1 LAIERRCRGFPRIAR
16 GDRDGCPAT
25 PKPGAVAEAAP
36 YNRRQCGLAR
46 RRGLRAGAAAHA
58 LQPEVRNTAPPDPT
72 MPHPDLILNA
82 ALFAAVGLLLALI
95 TIRLAPGQRKPM
107 WYMTLLMVAGVLG
120 LYALGQWS
128 AALAGTAIVA
138 VARELAIL
146 LVAVGF
152 ALALLSF
159 LFQGLFARRAVPR
172 ILADVLLV
180 LLMVVFV
187 LYRMKAVGVNLAS
200 IITTSAVITGVI
212 AFSLQETLGNLWGG
226 IALQLDNTC
235 RLGDWVRVQGVTGK
249 IVSIRWRYLAV
260 ATNDGETVIIP
271 NAQLMKNQ
279 VMVLARRGDTRI
291 PWRRQVPFCVAYD
304 VAPSRVVAA
313 VEAALTHAEIPH
325 VAREP
330 APLCTCV
337 EFADSAIRYA
347 VLYWLTDLVHDLVTD
362 SQIRA
367 HVFAALAR
375 HDMEIPL
382 PRRVLLTPGAL
393 GAKRAMQAQRDLA
406 ARAGVL
412 EHLPLFASLTE
423 SERRVL
429 AAELTDAPFLAG
441 DIISREGEVSD
452 YMFVLAS
459 GSVAV
464 YRGAEADR
472 ARRLLTELH
481 APDYFGEMGLLT
493 GQARSATVIAQNDVR
508 CYRLDRQGF
517 DAILRARPALAQAL
531 SETVAQR
538 QAANDATLKALSD
551 EARARQANGRAA
563 ELVRR
568 IQTFFG
574 LSR

>member
-1 LAIERRCRGFPRIAR
+1 MRPSRASA
-16 GDRDGCPAT
+16 AT
-25 PKPGAVAEAAP
+25 EPGSAA
-36 YNRRQCGLAR
+36 L
-46 RRGLRAGAAAHA
+46 A
-58 LQPEVRNTAPPDPT
+58 LQPEVRHTAPPDPT

-95 TIRLAPGQRKPM
+95 TVRLAPGQRRAM
-107 WYMTLLMVAGVLG
+107 AYMALLMVAGTLG
-120 LYALGQWS
+120 LYALGEWS
-128 AALAGTAIVA
+128 AAIAGTLIVA

-159 LFQGLFARRAVPR
+159 LFQGLFGRRAVPR

-180 LLMVVFV
+180 LLMIAFV
-187 LYRMKAVGVNLAS
+187 LYRMKAGGVNLAG

-279 VMVLARRGDTRI
+279 VMVLARRGDARI
-291 PWRRQVPFCVAYD
+291 PWRRQVPFSVAYD
-304 VAPSRVVAA
+304 VAPSRVIGA
-313 VEAALTHAEIPH
+313 VEAALAHAEIPC

-382 PRRVLLTPGAL
+382 PRRVLLTPAAL
-393 GAKRAMQAQRDLA
+393 GAKRARQAERDLA
-406 ARAGVL
+406 ARGDVL
-412 EHLPLFASLTE
+412 RGLSLFASLTDG
-423 SERRVL
+423 ERRAL

-452 YMFVLAS
+452 SMFVLAS
-459 GSVAV
+459 GAVAV
-464 YRGAEADR
+464 YRGGTADGGER
-472 ARRLLTELH
+472 KLLIELH

-493 GQARSATVIAQNDVR
+493 GQARSATVIARGEVH
-508 CYRLDRQGF
+508 CYRLERQGF

-531 SETVAQR
+531 SETVARR
-538 QAANDATLKALSD
+538 QAANDATLKALTE
-551 EARARQANGRAA
+551 EARARQTSGRAA
-563 ELVRR
+563 DLVRR